1 MSRRPWIIG
10 VSLVAHIGAGIGL
23 FASGIWKLDRLDGG
37 KGPGLVVG
45 VLNLHAL
52 EGSPPPAPQQ
62 KPKVVPFKKVV
73 HDITQPPEERPRDAP
88 PAESTGRPGN
98 GSNPDA
104 NGLTGDGVGD
114 EPCLENCAPI
124 ASIQLPG
131 DVPAPPPPP
140 KQSRTVAPDILAMHR
155 ISGDTQIE
163 PDPKTK
169 ELMAEHHDLRVVGT
183 IFLCVSETGEV
194 TSSKVLAST
203 KYDAYDATLAA
214 GVRRWRY
221 RPLMVGG
228 EPYAACGPV
237 TFIYL
242 LTTR

>member
-1 MSRRPWIIG
+1 
-10 VSLVAHIGAGIGL
+10 VSLAAHIGVAIGL
-23 FASGIWKLDRLDGG
+23 IASGIWDLERLEGG
-37 KGPGLVVG
+37 RDFGHGVAVVA
-45 VLNLHAL
+45 LHAL

-62 KPKVVPFKKVV
+62 KPKVVPLKKVV
-73 HDITQPPEERPRDAP
+73 HEITQPPEERPRDAP
-88 PAESTGRPGN
+88 PAEATGRPGN
-98 GSNPDA
+98 GTNPDA
-104 NGLTGDGVGD
+104 NGLTGDGFGD

-140 KQSRTVAPDILAMHR
+140 KQPRTVAPNILAMHR
-155 ISGDTQIE
+155 ISGETQIE
-163 PDPKTK
+163 PDPQTK
-169 ELMAEHHDLRVVGT
+169 EVMVDHRDLRVVGT

-194 TSSKVLAST
+194 TSSKVLATT
-203 KYDAYDATLAA
+203 KYDAYDAALAA
-214 GVRRWRY
+214 GVRHWRY

-242 LTTR
+242 LTKR

>member
-10 VSLVAHIGAGIGL
+10 VSLAAHIGAGIGL

-45 VLNLHAL
+45 VVTLHAL

-62 KPKVVPFKKVV
+62 KPKVVPLKKVV
-73 HDITQPPEERPRDAP
+73 HEITQPPEERPRDAP

-98 GSNPDA
+98 GTNPDA
-104 NGLTGDGVGD
+104 NGLTGDGFGD

-140 KQSRTVAPDILAMHR
+140 KKPRTVAPNILAMNR
-155 ISGDTQIE
+155 ISGETQIE

-169 ELMAEHHDLRVVGT
+169 GVMADHRDLRVVGT
-183 IFLCVSETGEV
+183 VLVCVDEDGSV
-194 TSSKVLAST
+194 SSSKLLATTRYS
-203 KYDAYDATLAA
+203 AYDDALVAA
-214 GVRRWRY
+214 VRHWRY

-242 LTTR
+242 LTPR